1 VKTKLLAGPIAA
13 ILAVATGLVVFA
25 GPGDDTDEPDQ
36 TTTIQQPEF
45 EPSGLSEPP
54 TPGDGDGDDG
64 DDGSLDAAQGN
75 ETVAQAIAEEFGISP
90 DEVLSRHNEGIGF
103 GALFKLYA
111 LARAKGIT
119 VDELLAQIEEDGG
132 GYGFGKLKKE
142 LTDEEQQALDDGA
155 KNLGQLVSESK
166 KKDKNKPD

>member
-1 VKTKLLAGPIAA
+1 MKTKLLAGTTALVIACA
-13 ILAVATGLVVFA
+13 TALAVFA
-25 GPGDDTDEPDQ
+25 EPGDSRDEPDNS
-36 TTTIQQPEF
+36 TVVQQPDF

-54 TPGDGDGDDG
+54 VPDDGGDDGDGDAESPDG
-64 DDGSLDAAQGN
+64 HGN
-75 ETVAQAIAEEFGISP
+75 EKIAQAIGDEFGVSP
-90 DEVLSRHNEGIGF
+90 DEVLSRHGEGIGF

-142 LTDEEQQALDDGA
+142 LTNEEEQALDEGP
-155 KNLGQLVSESK
+155 KNLGQLVSESNKDKEK
-166 KKDKNKPD
+166 KKD